1 MSGMEILDDTGYI
14 LNSLGVNAVGFYFSI
29 VYLTR
34 EKGLVQEELG
44 LLQYHI

>member
-1 MSGMEILDDTGYI
+1 MSGMEIIDDIVYI
-14 LNSLGVNAVGFYFSI
+14 LNSLGVNAGVLFSV

-44 LLQYHI
+44 LLQYHT